1 MIEAVT
7 NSTIESRIAQL
18 GYVLPS
24 APSPQGSYVPVVRHG
39 DLCFMSGVLPFADGA
54 LVHPGIVGSG
64 VSIEDAQGAARICI
78 INLLANLKAE
88 LGNLDRVSRVIRLGG
103 FVAAAAGFESHPEVI
118 NAASDLLS
126 EIFGE
131 AGRHARAAVGVASL
145 PRGACVEIEALF
157 ALGS

>member
-1 MIEAVT
+1 MK

-18 GYVLPS
+18 GYVLPG
-24 APSPQGSYVPVVRHG
+24 APAPQGSYVPVVRHG
-39 DLCFMSGVLPFADGA
+39 DLCFMSGVLPFSDGA

-64 VSIEDAQGAARICI
+64 VSIEDAQAAARICVV
-78 INLLANLKAE
+78 NLLANLKAE

-103 FVAAAAGFESHPEVI
+103 FVAGAAGFESHPEVI

-131 AGRHARAAVGVASL
+131 SGRHARAAVGVASL

-157 ALGS
+157 AVGS